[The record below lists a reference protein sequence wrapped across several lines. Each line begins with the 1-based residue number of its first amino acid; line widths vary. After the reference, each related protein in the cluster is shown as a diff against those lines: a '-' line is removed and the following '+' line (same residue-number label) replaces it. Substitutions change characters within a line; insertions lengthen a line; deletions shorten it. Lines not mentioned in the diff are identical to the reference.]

1 MTMAAYL
8 TYDGYKPTGIEW
20 QPETPTHWNVV
31 PILAIARVI
40 SEANQPE
47 LDLLS
52 VYLGRG
58 VILFSEV
65 EEKRTN
71 ATSADLSK
79 YQVVRPGNL
88 VLNNQQAWRGSVGI
102 SYHTGIVSPAYI
114 VLDLGNNFDP
124 GFADYYFRTPT
135 TVSHFLVSSKGV
147 GTIQRNLYWPALR
160 RCPVSIP
167 PLPEQRAIA
176 AFLDE
181 KCAKVDEA
189 VRIKEEQIAL
199 LRERRQILIQQAVI
213 HGLNPQSPMKD
224 SGIDWIG
231 QIPAHW
237 EVVRFKYLFTQSRLP
252 VRKDDGV
259 VTSYRDGQVTLRA
272 NRRMDGYT
280 EAILEGGYQGIRSGQ
295 LVLNSMD
302 AFEGA
307 IGVSDSDGKCTPEY
321 VICNPIDEN
330 INQYY
335 FAHLL
340 REMALADY
348 IEVICNAVRQRAV
361 RIRFNN
367 LATRF
372 MVLPPPVEQAEIV
385 TFVER
390 EKSRIADAI
399 AIKEEQIAALKE
411 YKTSLINA
419 AVTGKIK
426 VA

>member
-1 MTMAAYL
+1 MNIATQVHLEASRPSGADWLGNLPSTWAVKKMKYL
-8 TYDGYKPTGIEW
+8 FRDHSQKGKQDAE
-20 QPETPTHWNVV
+20 
-31 PILAIARVI
+31 
-40 SEANQPE
+40 
-47 LDLLS
+47 LLS
-52 VYLGRG
+52 VTQNQG
-58 VILFSEV
+58 VVPRSWV
-65 EEKRTN
+65 ENRMVMP
-71 ATSADLSK
+71 S
-79 YQVVRPGNL
+79 GNL
-88 VLNNQQAWRGSVGI
+88 ESFKFIEKGDFAISLRSFEGGLEYCHHDGI
-102 SYHTGIVSPAYI
+102 ISPAYT
-114 VLDLGNNFDP
+114 VLKTWHPELKP
-124 GFADYYFRTPT
+124 GFYRHLFKSGVFISELQTSIVGIREGKNISFAEL
-135 TVSHFLVSSKGV
+135 SHSLMP
-147 GTIQRNLYWPALR
+147 IP
-160 RCPVSIP
+160 PVS
-167 PLPEQRAIA
+167 EQRAIA

-199 LRERRQILIQQAVI
+199 LRERRQILIQQAVTR
-213 HGLNPQSPMKD
+213 GLNPDAPMKD

-237 EVVRFKYLFTQSRLP
+237 EVVRFKYLFMQSRLP

-280 EAILEGGYQGIRSGQ
+280 EAILEGGYQGIRVGQ

-321 VICNPIDEN
+321 VICDPVDDK

-335 FAHLL
+335 FAYLL

-372 MVLPPPVEQAEIV
+372 MVLPPPAEQTEIV
-385 TFVER
+385 AFVER
-390 EKSRIADAI
+390 EKSRIADAVV
-399 AIKEEQIAALKE
+399 IKQDQIAALRE